1 MTDTSTAPERE
12 ARERLARVRERI
24 ERACARAGRA
34 VDDVTLVGVSKRQ
47 PAERIAA
54 SVRAGV
60 THLGESYVQELR
72 DKRPRVEALVGAEHA
87 ARLRWSMVG
96 GLQRNKVRHLLPLV
110 DVVES
115 LDREPLAAELD
126 RRAREAGRMLDVCL
140 QVNLSREPQKSGV
153 APEELASLL
162 AACAAL
168 DRLRVVGLMTVPR
181 ASDDPEDSRPA
192 FARLRELRD
201 TLRSAPGGSNL
212 RELSM
217 GMSAD
222 FEIAIAEGA
231 TRVRIGTAL
240 FGPRTDA

>member
-1 MTDTSTAPERE
+1 MTDASEAPERE
-12 ARERLARVRERI
+12 ARERLARVRERM

-34 VDDVTLVGVSKRQ
+34 ADDVTLVGVSKRQ

-60 THLGESYVQELR
+60 AHLGESYVQELR

-96 GLQRNKVRHLLPLV
+96 GLQRNKVRQLLPLV

-115 LDREPLAAELD
+115 VDREPLAAELD
-126 RRAREAGRMLDVCL
+126 RRAREAGRVLDVCL

-181 ASDDPEDSRPA
+181 ASDDPEDSRTA